1 MSEISRFGVPFS
13 QTATGATAAYASQ
26 TGVANVRIYV
36 TDISGSSDSTGA
48 TITVQDGT
56 TPIWQDR
63 IGSTSAYTKSFVT
76 PLKATSGN
84 SVTVAVT
91 GAAVAAANL
100 AGVTNN
106 S

>member
-1 MSEISRFGVPFS
+1 MSDILKFGTPFQ
-13 QTATGATAAYASQ
+13 QTATGSTAAYASQ
-26 TGVANVRIYV
+26 TGVANTRIYI

-48 TITVQDGT
+48 TITVQDGS

-63 IGSTSAYTKSFVT
+63 IGTSPYTKSFVT

-91 GAAVAAANL
+91 GTSVANANL
-100 AGVTNN
+100 VGVTNN